1 MATTS
6 AGSDLQPDPERKLIA
21 PLWHTIIFVLFVFG
35 YAYYSRTTVPR
46 IEGMHLQSKV
56 SLYLFMIFLELL
68 LVAYVWF
75 LGVKPAGG
83 SFRALIGGK
92 WNSFL
97 DVLRDVGVA
106 LFFWTVVIVM
116 LVGLQLSMGKSP
128 QTAKAVFMLA
138 PGSLPEMIVWLI
150 LSATAGFCE
159 EFVFRGYLQK
169 QFRAI
174 TGSDAAAVAM
184 QAVCFGIA
192 HSYQGVKSVVTITVY
207 GALFGILAIYRNSL
221 RPGMIQHA
229 MQDSFAGL
237 AIALL
242 KRFGKLPAILF

>member
-1 MATTS
+1 MDTAS
-6 AGSDLQPDPERKLIA
+6 VESNLQPSPERKLIA
-21 PLWHTIIFVLFVFG
+21 PLWHTIVFVLFILG
-35 YAYYSRTTVPR
+35 YAYYGRTTVPR

-56 SLYLFMIFLELL
+56 SLYLFMILLELL
-68 LVAYVWF
+68 LVSYVWF

-83 SFRALIGGK
+83 SFRALIGGR
-92 WNSFL
+92 WNSVI
-97 DVLRDVGVA
+97 DVLRDIGVA
-106 LFFWTVVIVM
+106 LLFWLFVIAM

-138 PGSLPEMIVWLI
+138 PNSLPEIIVWLI

-159 EFVFRGYLQK
+159 ELVFRGYLQE

-174 TGSDAAAVAM
+174 TGSDAVAVAIH
-184 QAVCFGIA
+184 AVCFGIA
-192 HSYQGVKSVVTITVY
+192 HSYQGVKSIVTITVY

-237 AIALL
+237 ALALL
-242 KRFGKLPAILF
+242 KRLGKLPAILF